1 MIYTVTFNPSLD
13 YSIRIEDFKT
23 GELNRT
29 SYEEV
34 RVGGK
39 GVNVSI
45 VLHDLG
51 VENVALGFIAG
62 FTGDQIESGMQ
73 QLGCTTSFIHLPSGF
88 SRINVKLAG
97 QEEDLTE
104 MNGMGPAVSKEE
116 YEQFM
121 LRLRRMLKDGDT
133 LVLSGSIPASM
144 PQDTYERILE
154 EVDTDKICVVV
165 DTSSSLLRHTLPYRP
180 FLIKPNLTELSELF
194 GRSLTEYDDIV
205 GCAKHLQ
212 EEGARN
218 VLVSMGGEGAI
229 LVTEEGQVFSA
240 PAPDGDLVD
249 SIGAGDSMVAGFL
262 AGYMERGSMV
272 DGFAKGIA
280 AGSATAYKNG
290 LATGEEITAV
300 AQRM

>member
-13 YSIRIEDFKT
+13 YSIRIENFKT
-23 GELNRT
+23 GVLNRT

-51 VENVALGFIAG
+51 VENVALGFVAG

-73 QLGCTTSFIHLPSGF
+73 QLGCTTSFIHLPHGF

-104 MNGMGPAVSKEE
+104 MNGMGPAVSPEE

-121 LRLRRMLKDGDT
+121 MRLRRMLKDGDT

-144 PQDTYERILE
+144 PQDTYDRILE
-154 EVDTDKICVVV
+154 EVATEKI
-165 DTSSSLLRHTLPYRP
+165 
-180 FLIKPNLTELSELF
+180 
-194 GRSLTEYDDIV
+194 
-205 GCAKHLQ
+205 
-212 EEGARN
+212 
-218 VLVSMGGEGAI
+218 
-229 LVTEEGQVFSA
+229 
-240 PAPDGDLVD
+240 
-249 SIGAGDSMVAGFL
+249 
-262 AGYMERGSMV
+262 
-272 DGFAKGIA
+272 
-280 AGSATAYKNG
+280 
-290 LATGEEITAV
+290 
-300 AQRM
+300 